1 MASSRTTRTTLRAP
15 TSSTILMLPSGQ
27 VTVIRSTT
35 SWLPLPDSVNATMTL
50 APESDVESTFQATMK
65 WDSGANVD
73 VDIVAGD
80 AGCPVNIQLSA
91 ADAIVVVVHV
101 TRGGDRQIP
110 FDAAVRGVVE
120 ENVGSGDRQVVGVV
134 GVVCIIAA
142 EAVDCYGALGR
153 CHREIALL
161 GRRDVLQRDIAI
173 FTGHRAVAVR
183 IVQQQVVVD
192 RDVAAGRQVSA
203 RRQGQCRVTVEIQGA
218 FRAGLD
224 RLVDDVYLRGSNYK
238 MQGQLFWVPLAAAEF
253 AILDLLGKVAK
264 RSAADLLGGQRRKQI
279 NLYIANNHRT
289 KDAQESLR
297 RIIKSVKSID
307 AKALKFKI
315 GGRMKVIDEVP
326 NRTEKLIPM
335 VAKALGDRCTLYADA
350 NSSYLSVKKAI
361 EVGKILEANGVAF
374 YEEPVPFD
382 YLDETKRVAEALNI
396 PIAWGEQESSQ
407 WRFKWM
413 VENSGVRIF
422 QPDIF
427 YYGGLIRSLRVA
439 QMAAAKGFDCTPH
452 ISGGGLG
459 FLYMGIYAACCPNPG
474 PHQEY
479 KGLTDDFPWESTGDK
494 ITVKNG
500 SMTAPNGH
508 GIGVD
513 IDPDYLANVDR
524 VK

>member
-1 MASSRTTRTTLRAP
+1 MKHLLLTTIASMNRRSFLFS
-15 TSSTILMLPSGQ
+15 TS
-27 VTVIRSTT
+27 
-35 SWLPLPDSVNATMTL
+35 
-50 APESDVESTFQATMK
+50 
-65 WDSGANVD
+65 
-73 VDIVAGD
+73 
-80 AGCPVNIQLSA
+80 
-91 ADAIVVVVHV
+91 
-101 TRGGDRQIP
+101 IP
-110 FDAAVRGVVE
+110 AAAVLMGGIPQGHSKPVDPIGTFKPLVQRDRLPNPVIIQSLELYERDDNWFIRARSKDGAE
-120 ENVGSGDRQVVGVV
+120 GWSVGHPKKMELSQHVFTK
-134 GVVCIIAA
+134 
-142 EAVDCYGALGR
+142 
-153 CHREIALL
+153 EIAPYMR
-161 GRRDVLQRDIAI
+161 GKDARD
-173 FTGHRAVAVR
+173 
-183 IVQQQVVVD
+183 
-192 RDVAAGRQVSA
+192 
-203 RRQGQCRVTVEIQGA
+203 
-218 FRAGLD
+218 LD
-224 RLVDDVYLRGSNYK
+224 RLVDGVFLSGSNYK

-264 RSAADLLGGQRRKQI
+264 CSAADLLGGQRRKQI

-297 RIIKSVKSID
+297 RIIKSVESID

-350 NSSYLSVKKAI
+350 NSSYLSVQKAI